1 MKSPIE
7 MLAAR
12 NRPARTQPGGR
23 TGRSTTTTT
32 TTTTSF
38 LVLASVLGCGGLCW
52 KPLPVR
58 SFFFLFFSFRFVISF
73 LHLSFFLLLLLLFFL
88 FLSDSYWNATQF
100 TTRPCSPCVC
110 VCVCV
115 PLFLRCLGFAF
126 LAFLLRVNDAF
137 RFFGTLFQVVPE
149 SSRCVA
155 APSTAVAGSITREIK
170 KNRRFFFRSF
180 SFFFGFCLCGPS
192 ASSGERSAVDVDVM
206 DGPCRCH
213 FDHESAALI
222 RFNGGDKN
230 SRPPATVD
238 EDEHKKKIEKKMTK
252 SKREGRRRRRRRRQK
267 KK

>member
-110 VCVCV
+110 VCVCASFSSL
-115 PLFLRCLGFAF
+115 PRL
-126 LAFLLRVNDAF
+126 
-137 RFFGTLFQVVPE
+137 RFFGLFAARKRRVSLLWNVVPGCSRIE
-149 SSRCVA
+149 SLRCRSVD
-155 APSTAVAGSITREIK
+155 GSGRFHYTRNK
-170 KNRRFFFRSF
+170 KKPTFFFSF
-180 SFFFGFCLCGPS
+180 LFFFFWVLFVWPFGLFG
-192 ASSGERSAVDVDVM
+192 GK
-206 DGPCRCH
+206 
-213 FDHESAALI
+213 I
-222 RFNGGDKN
+222 R
-230 SRPPATVD
+230 
-238 EDEHKKKIEKKMTK
+238 
-252 SKREGRRRRRRRRQK
+252 GRRRRDGRPMSLSFRSRKRGFDSFQWRR
-267 KK
+267 